1 MYDAI
6 IVGGG
11 PAGLNAALVLGRAQR
26 RILLCDSGEPRNR
39 QVHHTHGFLSRDGIG
54 PAELRTIAGEQLTR
68 YPAAEQRR
76 VRVERIERHA
86 TSFRATLSD
95 GAAADA
101 RRVLLAT
108 GVITSCPRSTRWPRG
123 GASARSTAP
132 TATGGKSATSRS
144 PYSAPTRRTSDS
156 P

>member
-54 PAELRTIAGEQLTR
+54 PAELRTIDALAARWGISAFNCPYCDGWEVRDQPLAVFGTDEANIRLALTLTR
-68 YPAAEQRR
+68 YSPDVTLCTNGAAEPDA
-76 VRVERIERHA
+76 E
-86 TSFRATLSD
+86 
-95 GAAADA
+95 AA
-101 RRVLLAT
+101 
-108 GVITSCPRSTRWPRG
+108 
-123 GASARSTAP
+123 
-132 TATGGKSATSRS
+132 
-144 PYSAPTRRTSDS
+144 
-156 P
+156 